1 MLCKL
6 HYTLPSQREFGPPV
20 QVLKQLSRVKTIILK
35 NADKGTTSVMMSK
48 ESKIN
53 EGLALLNEK
62 NNYQNSGSLSYLL
75 DTSLVSVLLVE

>member
-1 MLCKL
+1 
-6 HYTLPSQREFGPPV
+6 
-20 QVLKQLSRVKTIILK
+20 
-35 NADKGTTSVMMSK
+35 MSK